1 MPPLASLLF
10 NGYNPIQPKR
20 NLSGS
25 RLPVKEENAT
35 ENTSWIRLHDLP
47 RGLALQFL
55 KGVGQLI
62 GSSNNPDPVPSGL
75 PPGDDASPL

>member
-1 MPPLASLLF
+1 MDSEMPPLASLLF

-35 ENTSWIRLHDLP
+35 ENASWIHLHDLP
-47 RGLALQFL
+47 RTSQMALT
-55 KGVGQLI
+55 GVIMKKKKI
-62 GSSNNPDPVPSGL
+62 GRTSIEVS
-75 PPGDDASPL
+75 